1 MMHIYHLYLMINL
14 IFRYIYNEQDFSDVS
29 FASDDNKP
37 IEAHKVIL
45 SVYSPVSSNKLM

>member
-1 MMHIYHLYLMINL
+1 MIILISRYL
-14 IFRYIYNEQDFSDVS
+14 YNEQDFSDVS

-45 SVYSPVSSNKLM
+45 SLYSPVASNKWM